1 MVLGASMRKATSWG
15 LGGFLGVSVVV
26 FEGCHYQRERAK
38 ERIKLIQEALDKK
51 AKEKARQ
58 QFLGEKA
65 LRDMAAE
72 AKHKEEKLKS
82 DRSKW
87 FWQRG

>member
-1 MVLGASMRKATSWG
+1 MRKATSWG
-15 LGGFLGVSVVV
+15 LGSFLGISVVV

-38 ERIKLIQEALDKK
+38 DRIKLIQEVMERK
-51 AKEKARQ
+51 AQEKARQ
-58 QFLGEKA
+58 QYLREKA

-72 AKHKEEKLKS
+72 AKQKEEKLKN
-82 DRSKW
+82 DRAKW